1 MIVVRRFCPTHP
13 ACKYIFPTQ
22 LSLKM
27 AFHLTAGFAGVNAY
41 SPPLGFV
48 HVSLWVSFYRCPHQ
62 RRRRALVWAQRRR
75 AARPRGPRHAA
86 HVLALEADSGKVWSW
101 GRGDEGQLGHGNTAP
116 SSRPRAIACFGGS
129 SSSSSKGDE
138 TLSPGDY
145 RSSSSSSGHGGGS
158 GVVRAVA
165 IACGRQHSCALDDQ
179 GQLWTWGGG
188 EDGAL
193 GHG

>member
-1 MIVVRRFCPTHP
+1 MHSFGRNEDGQLGHGDR
-13 ACKYIFPTQ
+13 ATQ
-22 LSLKM
+22 LTPRLVE
-27 AFHLTAGFAGVNAY
+27 ALA
-41 SPPLGFV
+41 
-48 HVSLWVSFYRCPHQ
+48 HVRI
-62 RRRRALVWAQRRR
+62 
-75 AARPRGPRHAA
+75 AAVCARGA

>member
-1 MIVVRRFCPTHP
+1 VSTLTRHPSGVTSLACGSRFTIALTKGGAVHSFGRNEDGQLGHGDR
-13 ACKYIFPTQ
+13 ATQ
-22 LSLKM
+22 LTPRLVE
-27 AFHLTAGFAGVNAY
+27 ALT
-41 SPPLGFV
+41 
-48 HVSLWVSFYRCPHQ
+48 HVRV
-62 RRRRALVWAQRRR
+62 
-75 AARPRGPRHAA
+75 AAICARGA

-116 SSRPRAIACFGGS
+116 SSRPRPIACFGGGGS
-129 SSSSSKGDE
+129 TTSDD
-138 TLSPGDY
+138 TMLSPGDNSS
-145 RSSSSSSGHGGGS
+145 RSSSSSSSAS
-158 GVVRAVA
+158 GMSGAVRAVA